1 MIETVPDVE
10 SVLFVVILLAV
21 EATIKKYALDL
32 CIPLTNYILGI
43 AVDTATVDNRILI
56 ENVKRVMGL
65 LVDVVCC

>member
-10 SVLFVVILLAV
+10 SVLFVVILLVV
-21 EATIKKYALDL
+21 ETTIKKYALDL
-32 CIPLTNYILGI
+32 CIPLTNYIPGI

-56 ENVKRVMGL
+56 ENVKRVIGL